1 MEFATYDKDGNPVYV
16 KAGSD
21 GSVVMVGAPAT
32 QKISTVESGTDYTV
46 KNITAGENVEI
57 RVNDP
62 NGSLFN
68 GNDDPQ
74 APCVVAKEKATIISA
89 GGKGSIGTEDKP
101 LNIQAKEVEFL
112 NQDMEQVIV
121 KDTYVYIDQGDTSL
135 DGNIVVD
142 GVIWKL
148 ETADGSVT
156 AADKTLTVKNG
167 GTASILTNK
176 EPTATSSGNVKLKT
190 ITVTGKDSTLQV
202 QAPGAVKTEALTVT
216 DGGTV
221 DIDAGTIHVT
231 GNETVTGGSTVTKTA
246 EGNITVDGNREVTGS
261 TLTETSTN
269 GSIAVGGD
277 ETVTGGSTVT
287 KDAKGDITVGGDQT
301 VTGSTLTETSSN
313 GSIETKGNVTLA
325 DSEAH
330 LTAHKDLTVEGNL
343 AVTGGTLKA
352 QAETGSVTLTK
363 LRTWQTTTDFQAG
376 ADMRF
381 DDWMSAESK
390 NTVSVGGTFGVRTQG
405 GTSFET
411 YEQGYG
417 NRAFVKYADT
427 DNNTNALF
435 SLSAGS
441 VGTKDNWLV
450 VDIPAELTMKLP
462 KVGDLY
468 VDVLELIVAQE
479 QSMKPIWMTQDDL
492 LLDGYCITTRDNPKV
507 NEFPGRDPE
516 TGKEG
521 LVGDYLKNISTETA
535 ETTFKLP
542 ESADLAH
549 RFTAGGRNLED
560 ILDGVAV
567 KSMIG
572 AELDSK
578 ALAGILGDQKREELL
593 QNLGMLNGLSQE
605 QKQSLLNPNHAEA
618 TMKAILQQGSGAVD
632 AIYTALKTTN
642 AEEQQKFLAQLL
654 DIQTGGKTDKQ
665 PIENLDR
672 LIGELLTDE
681 EWEELFQKAIRE
693 HETPTSQD
701 TGETEPRAFHGEIG
715 VSTGVTTLYN
725 DGDIHLAVTGTSDL
739 TAENIKSERGDVYL
753 DVQSGSILAAG
764 DGPHITGEN
773 IRLNA
778 SGSIGTQDKPIITEQ
793 VKEAP
798 GVVVNVLPGSQKVHG
813 EISLDAQG
821 QKRFVWT
828 MDVDLVYDWV
838 RLDDLSVAK
847 RLDANAQNG
856 SIYVTEQTGNMG
868 LGGLTAADHVSVQ
881 APGILADTRT
891 PEQKAAGTPNIQ
903 GTTGTLH
910 STDAQIGTEQA
921 PITVKITDHLT
932 ASAEE
937 NVNLKSQEDLY
948 VTADTQNG
956 KLNIDG
962 DQNLTVDNTAAS
974 ANGSGDMPVGTVTAG
989 GTAEL
994 RAVGDILGAEDRSLV
1009 SADQIILSAGGS
1021 IGSPE
1026 DPLRVDTASGNTG
1039 SGTLT
1044 ATAKDRIDL
1053 EEITGDLTID
1063 RVVSG
1068 TDTVLTAPGS
1078 MTDANG
1084 NATAEAADSQ
1094 KKANDAKN
1102 LSDAAQA
1109 ESSVRDQYASALEQT
1124 AAQKQAL
1131 AAQAQKKLD
1140 EAQKKLQDTL
1150 AADPQAD
1157 VRDLQN
1163 QLENLRKLRDAHKAV
1178 ADQARKNAEDQ
1189 RALADAAAQKA
1200 QKLLDEA
1207 QKAQTDA
1214 DNALENARNTPP
1226 SVQTG
1231 GDLTL
1236 NAGGSI
1242 GEEDNALDTQVGGK
1256 TNLKSGGNVNL
1267 SEQGDM
1273 HLGEVQNPE
1282 NAELR
1287 LDSTGGITSDSVLGG
1302 SHLEANAL
1310 GGSLDVQTD
1319 VDGISGTAAENITVN
1334 NAGDLEMGD
1343 LTANGLVNVKAGGHL
1358 TAGTVP
1364 EGTANI
1370 TAGTLHL
1377 TAGTGSSIGQEEH
1390 HLVVD
1395 TDRVS
1400 AKGVEVYLD
1409 FLKDVIIDHIQGDRV
1424 DIDVNGGV
1432 GAGDGVPEH
1441 ITAGTLELDALGDIG
1456 SEKRPLIIR
1465 VPGDVHINSRFGSIF
1480 VRNIYSVAMQA
1491 LIRGF
1496 GNIVSDRDFRFMP
1509 YGFARLRPET
1519 LAGETL
1525 TLKEVWG
1532 TRSVTITGQRLEEI
1546 QGDVLY
1552 IWALEADGITLTHS
1566 LRHLHLNRATIQSMT
1581 SQGYRWLLFRVGNSL
1596 VLIHLEA
1603 LSDGDYL
1610 ITLDPENQEIPLSA
1624 ELNETPL
1631 TVPSEEIF
1639 SAALTAPLDRP

>member
-1 MEFATYDKDGNPVYV
+1 M
-16 KAGSD
+16 
-21 GSVVMVGAPAT
+21 
-32 QKISTVESGTDYTV
+32 
-46 KNITAGENVEI
+46 
-57 RVNDP
+57 
-62 NGSLFN
+62 
-68 GNDDPQ
+68 
-74 APCVVAKEKATIISA
+74 
-89 GGKGSIGTEDKP
+89 
-101 LNIQAKEVEFL
+101 
-112 NQDMEQVIV
+112 
-121 KDTYVYIDQGDTSL
+121 
-135 DGNIVVD
+135 
-142 GVIWKL
+142 
-148 ETADGSVT
+148 
-156 AADKTLTVKNG
+156 
-167 GTASILTNK
+167 
-176 EPTATSSGNVKLKT
+176 
-190 ITVTGKDSTLQV
+190 
-202 QAPGAVKTEALTVT
+202 
-216 DGGTV
+216 

-231 GNETVTGGSTVTKTA
+231 GN
-246 EGNITVDGNREVTGS
+246 
-261 TLTETSTN
+261 
-269 GSIAVGGD
+269 

-301 VTGSTLTETSSN
+301 VTGSTLAETSST
-313 GSIETKGNVTLA
+313 GSIETKGNLTLA
-325 DSEAH
+325 DSETH
-330 LTAHKDLTVEGNL
+330 LTAHKDLTVGGNMT
-343 AVTGGTLKA
+343 VTGGTLKA
-352 QAETGSVTLTK
+352 QAETGSITMTK
-363 LRTWQTTTDFQAG
+363 IRTWQTTTDFRAG
-376 ADMRF
+376 ADMGF

-390 NTVSVGGTFGVRTQG
+390 NTVSVGGTFGIRPQG

-441 VGTKDNWLV
+441 VGTRDNWLV
-450 VDIPAELTMKLP
+450 VDIPSELTMKLP

-468 VDVLELIVAQE
+468 VDALELIVAQK
-479 QSMKPIWMTQDDL
+479 QTMTPVWMTRDDL
-492 LLDGYCITTRDNPKV
+492 LLDGYCITTRDNPKI
-507 NEFPGRDPE
+507 NEFSGRDPK

-549 RFTAGGRNLED
+549 RFTAGGGKLED
-560 ILDGVAV
+560 ILDGAAV
-567 KSMIG
+567 KAMIG
-572 AELDSK
+572 KELDSK
-578 ALAGILGDQKREELL
+578 ALAGILGDQKRAELL
-593 QNLGMLNGLSQE
+593 QNLGMLNGLSQA
-605 QKQSLLNPNHAEA
+605 QKQNLLAPDRAEA
-618 TMKAILQQGSGAVD
+618 TMKAVLQKGSSAVE
-632 AIYTALKTTN
+632 AIYSALGTANT
-642 AEEQQKFLAQLL
+642 AEQQKLLAQLL

-701 TGETEPRAFHGEIG
+701 TGETDPRAFHAEIG
-715 VSTGVTTLYN
+715 VSTGATSLYN
-725 DGDIHLAVTGTSDL
+725 DGDIHLTVTGTSDL
-739 TAENIKSERGDVYL
+739 TTENIKSQRGDVYL
-753 DVQSGSILAAG
+753 DVSKGSILATG
-764 DGPHITGEN
+764 EGPHITGEN

-778 SGSIGTQDKPIITEQ
+778 SGSIGTQDKPLVTEQ
-793 VKEAP
+793 LEAAP
-798 GVVVNVLPGSQKVHG
+798 GVLVNVVPGTQKVHG
-813 EISLDAQG
+813 GTVVDAQG

-828 MDVDLVYDWV
+828 MEVGLVYDWA
-838 RLDDLSVAK
+838 RLDDLSTAK
-847 RLDANAQNG
+847 RLDANAQTG
-856 SIYVTEQTGNMG
+856 SIFVAEQTGDMG
-868 LGGLTAADHVSVQ
+868 LGSLTAADHISVQ
-881 APGILADTRT
+881 APGTITDTRT
-891 PEQKAAGTPNIQ
+891 PAQKAAGTPNIQ
-903 GTTGTLH
+903 SRNATL
-910 STDAQIGTEQA
+910 SSAQTAIGTEQS
-921 PITVKITDHLT
+921 PITVKIQNHLT
-932 ASAEE
+932 ASAQTD
-937 NVNLKSQEDLY
+937 VNLKTREDLY
-948 VTADTQNG
+948 VTADTQKG
-956 KLNIDG
+956 QLNIRG
-962 DQNLTVDNTAAS
+962 ESNLTVDNTADS
-974 ANGSGDMPVGTVTAG
+974 VNGSGDMPVGNITAG
-989 GTAEL
+989 GTADLTAQGNIL
-994 RAVGDILGAEDRSLV
+994 RAQDSALV
-1009 SADQIILSAGGS
+1009 TADQIILSAGGS
-1021 IGSPE
+1021 IGTPE
-1026 DPLRVDTASGNTG
+1026 DPLRVDTANGNTG

-1044 ATAKDRIDL
+1044 ATAGKDINVQ
-1053 EEITGDLTID
+1053 EVSGDLTIH

-1068 TDTVLTAPGS
+1068 GDTTLTAPGS
-1078 MTDANG
+1078 MTDTNG
-1084 NATAEAADSQ
+1084 NATAEAADAQ

-1109 ESSVRDQYASALEQT
+1109 EATVRDQYASSLEQT
-1124 AAQKQAL
+1124 ADEKQAL
-1131 AAQAQKKLD
+1131 ADQAQKRLE
-1140 EAQKKLQDTL
+1140 EAEKKLKETL
-1150 AADPQAD
+1150 AADPKAN
-1157 VRDLQN
+1157 VTDLQN

-1214 DNALENARNTPP
+1214 DQALENARNTPP
-1226 SVQTG
+1226 TVQTG
-1231 GDLTL
+1231 GDLAL

-1242 GEEDNALDTQVGGK
+1242 GEQDNALDTQVGGK
-1256 TNLKSGGNVNL
+1256 TNLNSGGNVNL

-1282 NAELR
+1282 NAVLR
-1287 LDSTGGITSDSVLGG
+1287 LDSTGGITSDSVLVG

-1310 GGSLDVQTD
+1310 GGSLNVQTD

-1334 NAGDLEMGD
+1334 NAGNLEMGD
-1343 LTANGLVNVKAGGHL
+1343 LTAKGLVNVKAGGHL

-1491 LIRGF
+1491 QLRGF
-1496 GNIVSDRDFRFMP
+1496 VSIVSDRYFRFMP

-1519 LAGETL
+1519 LTGDTL

-1532 TRSVTITGQRLEEI
+1532 SRSVTVSGQGLEEI

-1552 IWALEADGITLTHS
+1552 LWALEADGTTLTHS
-1566 LRHLHLNRATIQSMT
+1566 LRHLHLSWATIQAMR
-1581 SQGYRWLLFRVGNSL
+1581 SQGYSWILFRVGNS
-1596 VLIHLEA
+1596 VALIHLAA
-1603 LSDGDYL
+1603 LTQGYYL
-1610 ITLDPENQEIPLSA
+1610 ITLDPENQETLLSA
-1624 ELNETPL
+1624 ELDGTPMPL
-1631 TVPSEEIF
+1631 LPKEIF